1 MTQSTYAGRASLAE
15 VQTLLLF
22 EQSQA
27 EQGDCKQ

>member
-1 MTQSTYAGRASLAE
+1 MTRSTYAGHASPVE